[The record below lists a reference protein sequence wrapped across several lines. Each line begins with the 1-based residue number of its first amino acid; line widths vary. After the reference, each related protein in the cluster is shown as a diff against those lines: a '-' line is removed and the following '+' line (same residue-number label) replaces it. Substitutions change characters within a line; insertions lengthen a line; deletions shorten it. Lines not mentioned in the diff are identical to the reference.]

1 MFFNEIYGAYYNA
14 VSKILAKAVEKP
26 VTPKDIR
33 KIVEES
39 AFGESS
45 TNIENSLLS
54 EKWQLITKNG
64 DTLLENKPSLPLTT
78 LEKRWLKAIS
88 LDPRVKLFDEDFSD
102 LQDVEPLFTPDD
114 ICVFDKY
121 SDGDPYEDQQYIKN
135 FRLMLDAINRQYPVK
150 LTTKNNKGEEKYI
163 VFLPQYMEYSEKDDK
178 IRVVGSGG
186 RWATVVNMGRI
197 IWCHPYVKPYT
208 PNTNTKMV
216 RDKETVV
223 FQLTDERNAL
233 ERALMH
239 FAHFEKQAEKL
250 DRRHYLVH
258 IKYDHADEMEMVI
271 RILSFGPLVEVIEPE
286 SFVELMKNKL
296 QKQFDCKIK

>member
-14 VSKILAKAVEKP
+14 VSKILAAAVDNT
-26 VTPKDIR
+26 VSR
-33 KIVEES
+33 KTVRQIVQEC

-45 TNIENSLLS
+45 INIENSLFS
-54 EKWQLITKNG
+54 EKWQLITEDGTTPLK
-64 DTLLENKPSLPLTT
+64 NKPSLPLTA

-88 LDPRVKLFDEDFSD
+88 LDPRIKLFGEDFSD
-102 LQDVEPLFTPDD
+102 LRDVEPLFTSDD

-121 SDGDPYEDQQYIKN
+121 SDGDPYEDWQYIKN
-135 FRLMLDAINRQYPVK
+135 FRLILDAINRQYPVK
-150 LTTKNNKGEEKYI
+150 LTTLNNKGEEKYI

-178 IRVVGSGG
+178 FRVVGSGG

-197 IWCHPYVKPYT
+197 IWCHPYTKPYT
-208 PNTNTKMV
+208 PNTNTKMD

-223 FQLTDERNAL
+223 FRLTDERNAL

-250 DRRHYLVH
+250 ADNQYRITVT
-258 IKYDHADEMEMVI
+258 YDKDDETELLI
-271 RILSFGPLVEVIEPE
+271 RVLSFGPMIKVTSPDSFINLIKERLV
-286 SFVELMKNKL
+286 K
-296 QKQFDCKIK
+296 QKSCGH

>member
-45 TNIENSLLS
+45 INIENSLFN
-54 EKWQLITKNG
+54 EKWQLVTKNG
-64 DTLLENKPSLPLTT
+64 DTPLENKPSLPLTT

-88 LDPRVKLFDEDFSD
+88 LDRRVKLFGEDFSD
-102 LQDVEPLFTPDD
+102 LRDVEPLFTPDD

-121 SDGDPYEDQQYIKN
+121 ADGDPYEDEKYINN

-178 IRVVGSGG
+178 FRVVGSGG

-208 PNTNTKMV
+208 PNTNTKMD

-250 DRRHYLVH
+250 ADNRYKITVT
-258 IKYDHADEMEMVI
+258 YDKDDETELLI
-271 RILSFGPLVEVIEPE
+271 RVLSFGPMIKVTSPA
-286 SFVELMKNKL
+286 SFINLIKERLIK
-296 QKQFDCKIK
+296 QKSCEF

>member
-14 VSKILAKAVEKP
+14 VSKILAKAVEKT
-26 VTPKDIR
+26 VIPKDIR

-45 TNIENSLLS
+45 INIENSLFN
-54 EKWQLITKNG
+54 EKWQLVTKNG
-64 DTLLENKPSLPLTT
+64 DTPLENKPSLPLTT

-102 LQDVEPLFTPDD
+102 LRDVEPLFTPDD

-121 SDGDPYEDQQYIKN
+121 ADGDPYEDEKYINN

-178 IRVVGSGG
+178 FRVVGSGG

-208 PNTNTKMV
+208 PNTTTKMV
-216 RDKETVV
+216 RDKETVI

-250 DRRHYLVH
+250 VDNRYKITVT
-258 IKYDHADEMEMVI
+258 YDKDDETELLI
-271 RILSFGPLVEVIEPE
+271 RVLSFGPMIKVTSPD
-286 SFVELMKNKL
+286 SFINLIKERLIK
-296 QKQFDCKIK
+296 QKSCGQ

>member
-14 VSKILAKAVEKP
+14 VSKILAKAVEKT
-26 VTPKDIR
+26 VIPKDIR

-45 TNIENSLLS
+45 INIENSLS
-54 EKWQLITKNG
+54 GEKWQLVTKNG
-64 DTLLENKPSLPLTT
+64 DTPLENKPSLPLTT

-88 LDPRVKLFDEDFSD
+88 LDPKVKLFGEDFSD
-102 LQDVEPLFTPDD
+102 LRDVEPLFTPDD

-121 SDGDPYEDQQYIKN
+121 ADGDPYEDEKYINN

-178 IRVVGSGG
+178 FRVVGSGG

-208 PNTNTKMV
+208 PNTTTKMV

-250 DRRHYLVH
+250 ADNRYKITVT
-258 IKYDHADEMEMVI
+258 YDKDDETELLI
-271 RILSFGPLVEVIEPE
+271 RVLSFGPMIKVTSPD
-286 SFVELMKNKL
+286 SFINLIKERLIK
-296 QKQFDCKIK
+296 QKSCGQ

>member
-14 VSKILAKAVEKP
+14 VSKILAAAVDN
-26 VTPKDIR
+26 TISR
-33 KIVEES
+33 KTVRQIVQEC

-45 TNIENSLLS
+45 INIENSLFS
-54 EKWQLITKNG
+54 EKWQLITEDGAAPLK
-64 DTLLENKPSLPLTT
+64 NKPSLPLTT

-88 LDPRVKLFDEDFSD
+88 LDLRIKLFGEDFSD
-102 LQDVEPLFTPDD
+102 LRDVEPLFTPDD

-121 SDGDPYEDQQYIKN
+121 ADGDPYEDRQYIKN
-135 FRLMLDAINRQYPVK
+135 FRLILDAINRQYPVK
-150 LTTKNNKGEEKYI
+150 LTTLNNKGEEKYI

-178 IRVVGSGG
+178 FRVVGSGG

-197 IWCHPYVKPYT
+197 IWCHPYTKPYT
-208 PNTNTKMV
+208 PNTNTKMD

-223 FQLTDERNAL
+223 FRLTDERNAL

-250 DRRHYLVH
+250 ADNQYRITVT
-258 IKYDHADEMEMVI
+258 YDKDDETELLI
-271 RILSFGPLVEVIEPE
+271 RVLSFGPMIKVTSPDSFINLIKERLV
-286 SFVELMKNKL
+286 K
-296 QKQFDCKIK
+296 QKSCGH

>member
-45 TNIENSLLS
+45 INIENSLLS

-64 DTLLENKPSLPLTT
+64 DTPLENKPSLPLTT

-102 LQDVEPLFTPDD
+102 LRDVEPLFTPDD

-121 SDGDPYEDQQYIKN
+121 ADGDPYEDEKYINN

-178 IRVVGSGG
+178 FRVVGSGG

-208 PNTNTKMV
+208 PNTNTKMA

-250 DRRHYLVH
+250 ADNRYKITVT
-258 IKYDHADEMEMVI
+258 YDKDDETELLI
-271 RILSFGPLVEVIEPE
+271 RVLSFGPMIKVTSPD
-286 SFVELMKNKL
+286 SFINLIKERLIK
-296 QKQFDCKIK
+296 QKSCGR

>member
-45 TNIENSLLS
+45 INIENSLFN
-54 EKWQLITKNG
+54 EKWQLVTKNG
-64 DTLLENKPSLPLTT
+64 DTPLENKPSLPLTT

-88 LDPRVKLFDEDFSD
+88 LDPRVKLFGDGFSD
-102 LQDVEPLFTPDD
+102 LRDVEPLFTPDD

-121 SDGDPYEDQQYIKN
+121 ADGDPYEDEKYINN

-178 IRVVGSGG
+178 FRVVGSGG

-208 PNTNTKMV
+208 PNTNTKMD

-250 DRRHYLVH
+250 ADNRYKITVT
-258 IKYDHADEMEMVI
+258 YDKDDETELLI
-271 RILSFGPLVEVIEPE
+271 RVLSFGPMIKVTSQD
-286 SFVELMKNKL
+286 SFINL
-296 QKQFDCKIK
+296 IKERLIKKKSCEF

>member
-14 VSKILAKAVEKP
+14 VSKILAKAVEKT

-33 KIVEES
+33 KIVEEA

-45 TNIENSLLS
+45 INIENSLS
-54 EKWQLITKNG
+54 GEKWQLVTKNG
-64 DTLLENKPSLPLTT
+64 DTPLENKPSLPLTT

-102 LQDVEPLFTPDD
+102 LRDVEPLFTPDD

-121 SDGDPYEDQQYIKN
+121 ADGDPYEDEKYINN

-178 IRVVGSGG
+178 FRVVGSGG

-208 PNTNTKMV
+208 PNTTTKMV

-250 DRRHYLVH
+250 ADNRYKITVT
-258 IKYDHADEMEMVI
+258 YDKDDETELLI
-271 RILSFGPLVEVIEPE
+271 RVLSFGPMIKVTSPD
-286 SFVELMKNKL
+286 SFINLIKERLIK
-296 QKQFDCKIK
+296 QKSCGQ

>member
-14 VSKILAKAVEKP
+14 VSKILAKAVEKT

-45 TNIENSLLS
+45 INIENSLFN
-54 EKWQLITKNG
+54 EKWQLVTKNG
-64 DTLLENKPSLPLTT
+64 DTPLENKPSLPLTT

-102 LQDVEPLFTPDD
+102 FGDVEPLFTPDD

-121 SDGDPYEDQQYIKN
+121 ADGDPYEDEKYINN

-178 IRVVGSGG
+178 FRVVGSGG

-208 PNTNTKMV
+208 PNTNTKMD

-239 FAHFEKQAEKL
+239 FAHFEKQAEKMA
-250 DRRHYLVH
+250 DNRYKITVT
-258 IKYDHADEMEMVI
+258 YDKDDETELLI
-271 RILSFGPLVEVIEPE
+271 RVLSFGPMIKVTSPD
-286 SFVELMKNKL
+286 SFINLIKERLIK
-296 QKQFDCKIK
+296 QKSCGQ

>member
-45 TNIENSLLS
+45 INIENSLFN

-64 DTLLENKPSLPLTT
+64 DTPLENKPSLPLTT

-88 LDPRVKLFDEDFSD
+88 FDPRVKLFDEDFSD
-102 LQDVEPLFTPDD
+102 LRDVEPLFTPDD

-121 SDGDPYEDQQYIKN
+121 ADGDPYEDEKYINN

-178 IRVVGSGG
+178 FRVVGSGG

-250 DRRHYLVH
+250 ADNRYKITVT
-258 IKYDHADEMEMVI
+258 YDKDDETELLI
-271 RILSFGPLVEVIEPE
+271 RVLSFGPMIKVTSPD
-286 SFVELMKNKL
+286 SFINLIKERLIK
-296 QKQFDCKIK
+296 QKSCGQ

>member
-14 VSKILAKAVEKP
+14 VSKILAKAVEKT
-26 VTPKDIR
+26 VIPKDIR

-45 TNIENSLLS
+45 INIENSLLS

-121 SDGDPYEDQQYIKN
+121 ADGDPYEDQQYIKN

-178 IRVVGSGG
+178 FRVVGSGG

-250 DRRHYLVH
+250 ADNRYKITVT
-258 IKYDHADEMEMVI
+258 YDKDDETELLI
-271 RILSFGPLVEVIEPE
+271 RVLSFGPMIKVTSPD
-286 SFVELMKNKL
+286 SFINLIKERLIK
-296 QKQFDCKIK
+296 QKSCGQ

>member
-26 VTPKDIR
+26 VSPKDIR
-33 KIVEES
+33 KIVEKA

-45 TNIENSLLS
+45 INIENSLIS
-54 EKWQLITKNG
+54 EKWQLLAKDGTTPLEHKPLLPIT
-64 DTLLENKPSLPLTT
+64 L

-88 LDPRVKLFDEDFSD
+88 LDPRIQLFGEDFSD
-102 LQDVEPLFTPDD
+102 LRDVEPLFVPDD

-121 SDGDPYEDQQYIKN
+121 ADGDPYEDQQYIKN
-135 FRLMLDAINRQYPVK
+135 FRLMLDAISRQYPVK

-178 IRVVGSGG
+178 FRVVGSGG

-197 IWCHPYVKPYT
+197 IWCHPYTKPYT
-208 PNTNTKMV
+208 PNTNTKMN

-223 FQLTDERNAL
+223 FHLTDERNAL

-250 DRRHYLVH
+250 ADNRYKITVT
-258 IKYDHADEMEMVI
+258 YDKDDETELLI
-271 RILSFGPLVEVIEPE
+271 RVLSFGPMIKVTSPD
-286 SFVELMKNKL
+286 SFINLIKERLIK
-296 QKQFDCKIK
+296 QKSCEF

>member
-14 VSKILAKAVEKP
+14 VSKILAKAVEKT

-33 KIVEES
+33 KIVEEA

-45 TNIENSLLS
+45 INIENSLS
-54 EKWQLITKNG
+54 GEKWQLVTKNG
-64 DTLLENKPSLPLTT
+64 DTPLENKPSLPLTT

-102 LQDVEPLFTPDD
+102 LRDVEPLFTPDD

-121 SDGDPYEDQQYIKN
+121 ADGDPYEDEKYINN

-178 IRVVGSGG
+178 FRVVGSGG

-208 PNTNTKMV
+208 PNTTTKMV

-250 DRRHYLVH
+250 ADNRYKITVT
-258 IKYDHADEMEMVI
+258 YDKDDETELLI
-271 RILSFGPLVEVIEPE
+271 RVLSFGPMIKVTSPD
-286 SFVELMKNKL
+286 SFINLIKERLIK
-296 QKQFDCKIK
+296 QKSCGR

>member
-14 VSKILAKAVEKP
+14 VSKILAKAVVKT
-26 VTPKDIR
+26 VIPKDIR

-45 TNIENSLLS
+45 INIENTLLS

-64 DTLLENKPSLPLTT
+64 DTPLENKPSLPLTT

-88 LDPRVKLFDEDFSD
+88 LDPRVKLFDEDFSE
-102 LQDVEPLFTPDD
+102 LRDVEPLFTPDD

-121 SDGDPYEDQQYIKN
+121 ADGDPYEDEKYINN

-178 IRVVGSGG
+178 FRVVGSGG

-250 DRRHYLVH
+250 ADNRYKITVT
-258 IKYDHADEMEMVI
+258 YDKDDETELLI
-271 RILSFGPLVEVIEPE
+271 RVLSFGPMIKVTSPD
-286 SFVELMKNKL
+286 SFINLIKERLIK
-296 QKQFDCKIK
+296 QKSCGQ

>member
-14 VSKILAKAVEKP
+14 VSKILAKAVEKT

-33 KIVEES
+33 KIVEEA

-45 TNIENSLLS
+45 INIENSLS
-54 EKWQLITKNG
+54 GEKWQLVTKNG
-64 DTLLENKPSLPLTT
+64 DTPLENKPSLPLTT

-88 LDPRVKLFDEDFSD
+88 LDPRVKLFGEDFSD
-102 LQDVEPLFTPDD
+102 LRDVEPLFTPDD

-178 IRVVGSGG
+178 FRVVGSGG

-223 FQLTDERNAL
+223 FQLADERNAL

-250 DRRHYLVH
+250 ADNRYKITVT
-258 IKYDHADEMEMVI
+258 YDKDDETELLI
-271 RILSFGPLVEVIEPE
+271 RVLSFGPMIKVTSPD
-286 SFVELMKNKL
+286 SFINLIKERLIK
-296 QKQFDCKIK
+296 QKSCGQ

>member
-1 MFFNEIYGAYYNA
+1 MFFNEIFGAYYNA
-14 VSKILAKAVEKP
+14 VSKILAKAVEKT

-45 TNIENSLLS
+45 INIENSLS
-54 EKWQLITKNG
+54 GEKWQLVTKNG
-64 DTLLENKPSLPLTT
+64 DTPLENKPSLPLTT

-102 LQDVEPLFTPDD
+102 LRDVEPLFTPDD

-121 SDGDPYEDQQYIKN
+121 ADGDPYEDEKYINN

-178 IRVVGSGG
+178 FRVVGSGG

-250 DRRHYLVH
+250 TDNQYRITVT
-258 IKYDHADEMEMVI
+258 YDKDDETELLI
-271 RILSFGPLVEVIEPE
+271 RVLSFGPMIKVTSPD
-286 SFVELMKNKL
+286 SFINLIKERLIK
-296 QKQFDCKIK
+296 QKSCGQ

>member
-14 VSKILAKAVEKP
+14 VSKILAKAVEKT
-26 VTPKDIR
+26 VIPKDIR

-45 TNIENSLLS
+45 INIEISLLS

-64 DTLLENKPSLPLTT
+64 DTPLENKPSLPLTT

-102 LQDVEPLFTPDD
+102 LRDVEPLFTPDD

-121 SDGDPYEDQQYIKN
+121 ADGDPYEDEKYINN

-178 IRVVGSGG
+178 FRVVGSGG

-250 DRRHYLVH
+250 ADNRYKITVT
-258 IKYDHADEMEMVI
+258 YDKDDETELLI
-271 RILSFGPLVEVIEPE
+271 RVLSFGPMIKVTSPD
-286 SFVELMKNKL
+286 SFINLIKERLIK
-296 QKQFDCKIK
+296 QKSCGQ

>member
-45 TNIENSLLS
+45 INIENSLFN
-54 EKWQLITKNG
+54 EKWQLVTKNG
-64 DTLLENKPSLPLTT
+64 DTPLETTPSLPLTT

-102 LQDVEPLFTPDD
+102 LRDVEPLFTPDD

-121 SDGDPYEDQQYIKN
+121 ADGDPYEDEKYINN

-178 IRVVGSGG
+178 FRVVGSGG

-250 DRRHYLVH
+250 TDNQYRITVT
-258 IKYDHADEMEMVI
+258 YDKDDETELLI
-271 RILSFGPLVEVIEPE
+271 RVLSFGPMIKVTSPD
-286 SFVELMKNKL
+286 SFINLIKERLIK
-296 QKQFDCKIK
+296 QKSCER

>member
-14 VSKILAKAVEKP
+14 VSKILAKAVEKT

-33 KIVEES
+33 KIVEEA

-45 TNIENSLLS
+45 INIENSLS
-54 EKWQLITKNG
+54 GEKWQLVTKNG
-64 DTLLENKPSLPLTT
+64 DTPLENKPSLPLTT

-88 LDPRVKLFDEDFSD
+88 LDPKVKLFGEDFSD
-102 LQDVEPLFTPDD
+102 LRDVEPLFTPDD

-121 SDGDPYEDQQYIKN
+121 ADGDPYEDEKYINN

-178 IRVVGSGG
+178 FRVVGSGG

-216 RDKETVV
+216 RDKETVI

-250 DRRHYLVH
+250 ADNRYKITVT
-258 IKYDHADEMEMVI
+258 YDKDDETELLI
-271 RILSFGPLVEVIEPE
+271 RVLSFGPMIKVTSPD
-286 SFVELMKNKL
+286 SFINLIKERLIK
-296 QKQFDCKIK
+296 QKSCGQ

>member
-14 VSKILAKAVEKP
+14 VSKILAKAVEKT

-45 TNIENSLLS
+45 INIENSLFN
-54 EKWQLITKNG
+54 EKWQLITEDG
-64 DTLLENKPSLPLTT
+64 STPLASKPSLPLTA

-102 LQDVEPLFTPDD
+102 LRDVEPLFTPDD

-121 SDGDPYEDQQYIKN
+121 ADGDPYEDQQYIKN

-178 IRVVGSGG
+178 FRVVGSGG

-250 DRRHYLVH
+250 ADNQYRITVT
-258 IKYDHADEMEMVI
+258 YDKDDETELLI
-271 RILSFGPLVEVIEPE
+271 RVVSFGPMIKVTSPD
-286 SFVELMKNKL
+286 SFINIIKERLIK
-296 QKQFDCKIK
+296 QKSCGR

>member
-45 TNIENSLLS
+45 INIENSLLS

-64 DTLLENKPSLPLTT
+64 DTPLENKPSLPFTT

-88 LDPRVKLFDEDFSD
+88 LDPRVKLFGEDFSD
-102 LQDVEPLFTPDD
+102 LRDVEPLFIPDD

-121 SDGDPYEDQQYIKN
+121 ADGDPYEDEKYINN

-178 IRVVGSGG
+178 FRVVGSGG

-208 PNTNTKMV
+208 PNTNTKMA

-250 DRRHYLVH
+250 ADNRYKITVT
-258 IKYDHADEMEMVI
+258 YDKDDETELLI
-271 RILSFGPLVEVIEPE
+271 RVLSFGPMIKVTSPD
-286 SFVELMKNKL
+286 SFINLIKERLIK
-296 QKQFDCKIK
+296 QKSCGR

>member
-45 TNIENSLLS
+45 INIENSLLS

-64 DTLLENKPSLPLTT
+64 DTPLENKPSLPLTT

-102 LQDVEPLFTPDD
+102 LRDVEPLFTPDD

-121 SDGDPYEDQQYIKN
+121 ADGDPYEDQQYIKN

-178 IRVVGSGG
+178 FRVVGSGG

-250 DRRHYLVH
+250 ADNRYKITVT
-258 IKYDHADEMEMVI
+258 YDKDDETELLI
-271 RILSFGPLVEVIEPE
+271 RVLSFGPMIKVTSPD
-286 SFVELMKNKL
+286 SFINLIKERLIK
-296 QKQFDCKIK
+296 QKSCGQ

>member
-14 VSKILAKAVEKP
+14 VSKILAAAVDNT
-26 VTPKDIR
+26 VSR
-33 KIVEES
+33 KTVRRIVQECT
-39 AFGESS
+39 FGESS
-45 TNIENSLLS
+45 INIENSLFS
-54 EKWQLITKNG
+54 EKWQLITEDGTTPLKNK
-64 DTLLENKPSLPLTT
+64 LSLPLTA

-88 LDPRVKLFDEDFSD
+88 LDLRIKLFGEDFSD
-102 LQDVEPLFTPDD
+102 LRDVEPLFTPDD

-121 SDGDPYEDQQYIKN
+121 ADGDPYEDERYIKN

-150 LTTKNNKGEEKYI
+150 LTTLNNKGEEKYI

-178 IRVVGSGG
+178 FRVVGSGG

-197 IWCHPYVKPYT
+197 IWCHPYTKPYT
-208 PNTNTKMV
+208 PNTNTKMN

-250 DRRHYLVH
+250 ADNRYKITVA
-258 IKYDHADEMEMVI
+258 YDKDDETELLI
-271 RILSFGPLVEVIEPE
+271 RVLSFGPMIKVTSPDSFINLIKERLV
-286 SFVELMKNKL
+286 K
-296 QKQFDCKIK
+296 QKSCGH

>member
-14 VSKILAKAVEKP
+14 VSKILAAAVDNT
-26 VTPKDIR
+26 VSR
-33 KIVEES
+33 KTVRRIVQEC

-45 TNIENSLLS
+45 INIENSLFS
-54 EKWQLITKNG
+54 EKWQLITEDGTTPLKNK
-64 DTLLENKPSLPLTT
+64 LSLPLTA

-88 LDPRVKLFDEDFSD
+88 LDLRIKLFGEDFSD
-102 LQDVEPLFTPDD
+102 LRDVEPLFTPDD

-121 SDGDPYEDQQYIKN
+121 ADGDPYEDERYIKN

-150 LTTKNNKGEEKYI
+150 LTTLNNKGEEKYI

-178 IRVVGSGG
+178 FRVVGSGG

-197 IWCHPYVKPYT
+197 IWCHPYTKPYT
-208 PNTNTKMV
+208 PNTNTKMN

-250 DRRHYLVH
+250 ADNRYKITVA
-258 IKYDHADEMEMVI
+258 YDKDDETELII
-271 RILSFGPLVEVIEPE
+271 RVLSFGPMIKVTSPDSFINLIKERLV
-286 SFVELMKNKL
+286 K
-296 QKQFDCKIK
+296 QKSCGH

>member
-14 VSKILAKAVEKP
+14 VSKILAKAVEKT

-33 KIVEES
+33 KIVEEA

-45 TNIENSLLS
+45 INIENSLS
-54 EKWQLITKNG
+54 GEKWQLVTKNG
-64 DTLLENKPSLPLTT
+64 DTPLENKPSLPLTT

-88 LDPRVKLFDEDFSD
+88 LDPKVKLFGEDFSD
-102 LQDVEPLFTPDD
+102 LRDVEPLFTPDD

-121 SDGDPYEDQQYIKN
+121 ADGDPYEDEKYINN

-178 IRVVGSGG
+178 FRVVGSGG

-216 RDKETVV
+216 RDKETVI

-250 DRRHYLVH
+250 ADNQYRITVT
-258 IKYDHADEMEMVI
+258 YDKDDETELLI
-271 RILSFGPLVEVIEPE
+271 RVLSFGPMIKVTSPD
-286 SFVELMKNKL
+286 SFINLIKERLIK
-296 QKQFDCKIK
+296 QKSCGR

>member
-14 VSKILAKAVEKP
+14 VSKILAKAVEKT

-45 TNIENSLLS
+45 INIENSLFN
-54 EKWQLITKNG
+54 EKWQLVTKNG
-64 DTLLENKPSLPLTT
+64 DTPLENKPSLPLTT

-88 LDPRVKLFDEDFSD
+88 LDPRVKLFGDGFSD
-102 LQDVEPLFTPDD
+102 LRDVEPLFTPDD

-121 SDGDPYEDQQYIKN
+121 ADGDPYEDEKYINN

-178 IRVVGSGG
+178 FRVVGSGG

-208 PNTNTKMV
+208 PNTNTKMD

-250 DRRHYLVH
+250 ADNRYKITVT
-258 IKYDHADEMEMVI
+258 YDKDDETELLI
-271 RILSFGPLVEVIEPE
+271 RVLSFGPMIKVTSPD
-286 SFVELMKNKL
+286 SFINLIKERLIK
-296 QKQFDCKIK
+296 QKSCEF

>member
-14 VSKILAKAVEKP
+14 VSKILAAAVDNT
-26 VTPKDIR
+26 VSR
-33 KIVEES
+33 KTVRQIVQEC

-45 TNIENSLLS
+45 INIENSLFS
-54 EKWQLITKNG
+54 EKWQLITEDGTTPLKNK
-64 DTLLENKPSLPLTT
+64 LSLPLTA

-88 LDPRVKLFDEDFSD
+88 LDLRIKLFGEDFSD
-102 LQDVEPLFTPDD
+102 FRDVEPLFTPDD

-121 SDGDPYEDQQYIKN
+121 ADGDPYEDERYIKN

-150 LTTKNNKGEEKYI
+150 LTTLNNKGEEKYI

-178 IRVVGSGG
+178 FRVVGSGG

-197 IWCHPYVKPYT
+197 IWCHPYTKPYT
-208 PNTNTKMV
+208 PNTNTKMN

-250 DRRHYLVH
+250 ADNRYKITVA
-258 IKYDHADEMEMVI
+258 YDKDDETELLI
-271 RILSFGPLVEVIEPE
+271 RVLSFGPMIKVTSPDSFINLIKERLV
-286 SFVELMKNKL
+286 K
-296 QKQFDCKIK
+296 QKSCGH

>member
-14 VSKILAKAVEKP
+14 VSKILAKAVEKT

-33 KIVEES
+33 KIVEEA

-45 TNIENSLLS
+45 INIENSLS
-54 EKWQLITKNG
+54 GEKWQLVTKNG
-64 DTLLENKPSLPLTT
+64 DTPLENKPSLPLTT

-88 LDPRVKLFDEDFSD
+88 LDPKVKLFGEDFSD
-102 LQDVEPLFTPDD
+102 LRDVEPLFTPDD

-121 SDGDPYEDQQYIKN
+121 ADGDPYEDEKYINN

-178 IRVVGSGG
+178 FRVVGSGG

-216 RDKETVV
+216 RDKETVI

-250 DRRHYLVH
+250 ADNQYRITVT
-258 IKYDHADEMEMVI
+258 YDKDDETELLI
-271 RILSFGPLVEVIEPE
+271 RVLSFGPMIKVTSPD
-286 SFVELMKNKL
+286 SFINLIKERLIK
-296 QKQFDCKIK
+296 QKSCGQ

>member
-45 TNIENSLLS
+45 INIENSLLS

-64 DTLLENKPSLPLTT
+64 DTPLESKPSLPLTT
-78 LEKRWLKAIS
+78 LGKRWLKAIS
-88 LDPRVKLFDEDFSD
+88 LDPRVKLFGEDFSE
-102 LQDVEPLFTPDD
+102 LRDVEPLFTPDD

-121 SDGDPYEDQQYIKN
+121 ADGDPYEDQQYIKN

-178 IRVVGSGG
+178 FRVVGSGG

-250 DRRHYLVH
+250 ADNQYRITVT
-258 IKYDHADEMEMVI
+258 YDKDDETELLI
-271 RILSFGPLVEVIEPE
+271 RVLSFGPMIKVTSPD
-286 SFVELMKNKL
+286 SFINLIKERLIK
-296 QKQFDCKIK
+296 QKSCGQ

>member
-14 VSKILAKAVEKP
+14 VSKILAKAVEKT
-26 VTPKDIR
+26 VIPKDIR

-45 TNIENSLLS
+45 INIENSLS
-54 EKWQLITKNG
+54 GEKWQLITEDG
-64 DTLLENKPSLPLTT
+64 STPLASKPSLPLTA

-102 LQDVEPLFTPDD
+102 LRDVEPLFTPDD

-121 SDGDPYEDQQYIKN
+121 ADGDPYEDEKYINN

-178 IRVVGSGG
+178 FRVVGSGG

-216 RDKETVV
+216 RDKETVI

-250 DRRHYLVH
+250 ADNRYKITVT
-258 IKYDHADEMEMVI
+258 YDKDDETELLI
-271 RILSFGPLVEVIEPE
+271 RVLSFGPMIKVTSPD
-286 SFVELMKNKL
+286 SFINLIKERLIK
-296 QKQFDCKIK
+296 QKSCGQ